1 MRTITASDI
10 ESMLKNSI
18 EENLKVT
25 AGKGKNA
32 KTLIAPG
39 FKIVHLKSGLT
50 YTVDSAS
57 PVNGDI
63 IIKAHSG
70 DGSPI
75 EISSKEFKQ
84 YKGL

>member
-10 ESMLKNSI
+10 EAMLKTSI

-25 AGKGKNA
+25 SKKGKN
-32 KTLIAPG
+32 LISPG

-50 YTVDSAS
+50 YTVDSVS
-57 PVNGDI
+57 IVDNKPV
-63 IIKAHSG
+63 IKAHSG
-70 DGSPI
+70 DGIPI
-75 EISSKEFKQ
+75 EISSKEFKE